1 MTGMA
6 QNCILF
12 HYTTILCNDI
22 NYMVLVLFR
31 MIGKKIITCNILFLR
46 IRFDSKSWKY
56 DK

>member
-12 HYTTILCNDI
+12 HYTTILWNDI

-46 IRFDSKSWKY
+46 IRFDTKSWKY